1 MLGAVVRLLKRG
13 GTSTI
18 TTNRIAETAG
28 VSIGS
33 VYQYFPNKR
42 AVFIALHER
51 HIQEVDQ
58 VIRRKIS
65 ESTGE
70 PLETLVLSLI
80 DGMIEIHEGDPELSS
95 LLDSE
100 VPHRA
105 DGSGEFSLRLKEDFR
120 TALVPHAKALGG
132 PMKLDVRAFM
142 LGNMVD
148 GLGHALVLRRPSGL
162 SLRGARAEVCKA
174 VLACLRC

>member
-1 MLGAVVRLLKRG
+1 MRNRTQTAARRRKPTQGRAKTTVDAMLGAVVRLLKRG

-80 DGMIEIHEGDPELSS
+80 DGMIEIHEGDPNFRPCWIQRFLIEPMEAASS
-95 LLDSE
+95 
-100 VPHRA
+100 H
-105 DGSGEFSLRLKEDFR
+105 
-120 TALVPHAKALGG
+120 
-132 PMKLDVRAFM
+132 
-142 LGNMVD
+142 
-148 GLGHALVLRRPSGL
+148 
-162 SLRGARAEVCKA
+162 
-174 VLACLRC
+174 